1 MIACEKDAR
10 GTATGSAERGRPYE
24 VQAKV
29 NAVTLSDK
37 RLQPNMT
44 TPTANPGNDRHAAR
58 LRIYQLDTADAR
70 AAFARDTAAGLRA
83 NPKQLFPKYFYD
95 ELGSELFDAI
105 CLVPEYYLTRAE
117 NEIFARHAGEII
129 AEAAAAETTTTT
141 RGGEAATVRT
151 VPRALLELGSGSA
164 TKTRRLI
171 EAILKR
177 QPGLLYLPVDI
188 SASALEAS
196 AQTLLQSYPA
206 LQIEAYASDYD
217 TALARLA
224 GEREARGEQRL
235 LALFLGSNIG
245 NFDRDGA
252 EQFLH
257 SLRGVLRDGDAL
269 LLGADLKKDRAT
281 LEAAYD
287 DALGVTAAFN
297 LNQLVRLNREFA
309 ADFQLRAFRH
319 VAVYNEDEGRI
330 EIYIESKFAQ
340 VVKLPKLDMEI
351 TFAEGERIHTENSN
365 KYDTGELDALAAH
378 TGFSCARRWTDA
390 AGGFSSNLFVAR

>member
-1 MIACEKDAR
+1 MNKGRSASIDSFRILFRSHNTLSEKKNSMMPH
-10 GTATGSAERGRPYE
+10 TATDP
-24 VQAKV
+24 
-29 NAVTLSDK
+29 
-37 RLQPNMT
+37 
-44 TPTANPGNDRHAAR
+44 HAAR
-58 LRIYQLDTADAR
+58 LRRIHQLNTADAR
-70 AAFARDTAAGLRA
+70 AAFKRDTAGGLRA

-117 NEIFARHAGEII
+117 NEILARHAEEIV
-129 AEAAAAETTTTT
+129 AVAAATAT
-141 RGGEAATVRT
+141 GDAATGDAAT
-151 VPRALLELGSGSA
+151 GNIAAPAPLALLELGSGSA

-177 QPGLLYLPVDI
+177 QPELLYLPVDI

-196 AQTLLQSYPA
+196 AHTLLQSYPA
-206 LQIEAYASDYD
+206 LSIEAYASDYD
-217 TALARLA
+217 TALAHLA
-224 GEREARGEQRL
+224 GERESRGEGRL

-252 EQFLH
+252 EGFLRA
-257 SLRGVLRDGDAL
+257 LRGVLRDGDSL

-287 DALGVTAAFN
+287 DALGITAAFN
-297 LNQLVRLNREFA
+297 LNQLVRLNREFG
-309 ADFQLRAFRH
+309 ADFNVRAFRH
-319 VAVYNEDEGRI
+319 VALYNEEAGRV

-340 VVKLPKLDMEI
+340 VVQLPGLDMEI

-365 KYDTGELDALAAH
+365 KYDTGALDALAAD
-378 TGFSCARRWTDA
+378 TGFNCARRWMDE
-390 AGGFSSNLFVAR
+390 AGRFSSNLFVAR

>member
-1 MIACEKDAR
+1 MMPH
-10 GTATGSAERGRPYE
+10 TATDP
-24 VQAKV
+24 
-29 NAVTLSDK
+29 
-37 RLQPNMT
+37 
-44 TPTANPGNDRHAAR
+44 HAAR
-58 LRIYQLDTADAR
+58 LRIHQLNMADAR

-117 NEIFARHAGEII
+117 NEILARHAEEII
-129 AEAAAAETTTTT
+129 AVAASPP
-141 RGGEAATVRT
+141 GDAATVGA
-151 VPRALLELGSGSA
+151 PLALLELGSGSA

-177 QPGLLYLPVDI
+177 QAGLLYLPVDI

-196 AQTLLQSYPA
+196 AHTLLQSYPA

-217 TALARLA
+217 TALTRLA
-224 GEREARGEQRL
+224 GERESRGGERL

-245 NFDRDGA
+245 NFDREGA
-252 EQFLH
+252 EQFLRG
-257 SLRGVLRDGDAL
+257 LRGVLRDGDSL

-297 LNQLVRLNREFA
+297 LNQLVRLNREFG
-309 ADFQLRAFRH
+309 ADFKLRAFRH
-319 VAVYNEDEGRI
+319 VALYNEEQGRI
-330 EIYIESKFAQ
+330 EIYIESKLAQ
-340 VVKLPKLDMEI
+340 VVQLPKLDMEI

-365 KYDTGELDALAAH
+365 KYDPDASQSRTSA
-378 TGFSCARRWTDA
+378 TRARRLRA
-390 AGGFSSNLFVAR
+390 VFRRSRL

>member
-1 MIACEKDAR
+1 
-10 GTATGSAERGRPYE
+10 
-24 VQAKV
+24 
-29 NAVTLSDK
+29 
-37 RLQPNMT
+37 MT
-44 TPTANPGNDRHAAR
+44 TPTINRSNDTHAAR
-58 LRIYQLDTADAR
+58 LRIHQLDTADAR
-70 AAFARDTAAGLRA
+70 AAFARDVAGGLRA

-117 NEIFARHAGEII
+117 NEILARHAHEII
-129 AEAAAAETTTTT
+129 AVAAATGDAI
-141 RGGEAATVRT
+141 TVGA
-151 VPRALLELGSGSA
+151 PLALLELGSGSA

-196 AQTLLQSYPA
+196 AHTLLQSYPA
-206 LQIEAYASDYD
+206 LSIEAYASDYD

-224 GEREARGEQRL
+224 GERESRGELRL

-245 NFDRDGA
+245 NFDREGA
-252 EQFLH
+252 EQFLRA
-257 SLRGVLRDGDAL
+257 LRGVLRDFDAL

-309 ADFQLRAFRH
+309 ADFKLRAFRH
-319 VAVYNEDEGRI
+319 VALYNEDEGRI

-340 VVKLPKLDMEI
+340 VVQLPGLDMEI

-365 KYDTGELDALAAH
+365 KYDPDELDALAAH
-378 TGFSCARRWTDA
+378 TGFSCARRWTDES
-390 AGGFSSNLFVAR
+390 GRFSSNLFVAR